1 MKIKSIIDIITNS
14 STEVFIYYNK
24 DLNNK
29 VISFIDNLLQEIGS
43 NFKCK
48 DLFEVKM
55 LPSKDMY
62 YQYGDI
68 YKNKY
73 INTDKYPEN
82 PSEEQLMEC
91 IKEYP
96 NLFLKENY
104 FGYTYPEYDGIQ
116 VKALN
121 PKHKVL
127 ARQLEDL
134 INNNFECEAF
144 RDD

>member
-1 MKIKSIIDIITNS
+1 MKIKSIIDVITNS

-62 YQYGDI
+62 YQYNDI

-91 IKEYP
+91 MKEYP
-96 NLFLKENY
+96 NLFFKRKLFWIY
-104 FGYTYPEYDGIQ
+104 IS
-116 VKALN
+116 
-121 PKHKVL
+121 
-127 ARQLEDL
+127 
-134 INNNFECEAF
+134 
-144 RDD
+144 